1 MRSPQSSRR
10 AVGFDR
16 APLHRLEENLGAAT
30 LQLGVDVLTEITAAA
45 EAIAIK
51 GARYPDAL
59 EARTGL

>member
-1 MRSPQSSRR
+1 
-10 AVGFDR
+10 VGFDR

>member
-30 LQLGVDVLTEITAAA
+30 LQLGVDVLTEITAA

>member
-1 MRSPQSSRR
+1 
-10 AVGFDR
+10 VGFDR

-30 LQLGVDVLTEITAAA
+30 LQLGVDVLTEITAA